1 MESLRFQETADP
13 QIFMNNIPA
22 NNSLPSM
29 VINEYND
36 NNRINENLMRI
47 RELLISRQNDIMIKL
62 NSYCDLISKDLNLF
76 GLCVIDNF
84 LDNGLGILSEVH
96 TLYQLDLFKAGQLV
110 NKKSMNSQ
118 FIRGDRK

>member
-1 MESLRFQETADP
+1 MESLFQESANP
-13 QIFMNNIPA
+13 QLFMNNAPA
-22 NNSLPSM
+22 NNSLPPI

-84 LDNGLGILSEVH
+84 LDNGLEILSEVH
-96 TLYQLDLFKAGQLV
+96 TLYQLDLFRAGQLV
-110 NKKSMNSQ
+110 NKKSMDSQ
-118 FIRGDRK
+118 FIRGDRN

>member
-1 MESLRFQETADP
+1 MK
-13 QIFMNNIPA
+13 
-22 NNSLPSM
+22 
-29 VINEYND
+29 
-36 NNRINENLMRI
+36 I

-96 TLYQLDLFKAGQLV
+96 TLYQLDLFRAGQLV
-110 NKKSMNSQ
+110 TKKLTNSQ
-118 FIRGDRK
+118 MIRGDRN